1 MTNLPL
7 AFFWSRNANRKEDQ
21 QKIPT
26 TELSQTMVS
35 ISAGKRSHYAR
46 ARWQQVIP
54 HILWRKSTTLIFI
67 AFLSLQSIR
76 LTSKVT
82 DAFLEAKQEVQVGSS
97 MAWITKAQFKLDDR
111 KRMLLSHNSSST
123 QTSLSGAQKKP
134 HGGVHATSLRGGKAG
149 SAPKTGD
156 APTPAATVNNTKT
169 KTEKSEKTESTLQ
182 YCPWVTSGP
191 RSSRC
196 KELLEPHLTGKKH
209 WFFLGDSN
217 MYLTYKQ
224 IRIENEKMGWE
235 LTKEHTTGRCNYTD
249 YYGLEKAHEWVF
261 PNHSRL
267 EGPVGIGYTAPK
279 PWCSDLHWAF
289 NQKIEKDG
297 TSLEFLVCD
306 FARDVETPSQ
316 TTATTQESI
325 ALYLSKAYPE
335 KAENVCIANAG
346 LHDMAIP
353 GPYADKPYLL
363 YVGNVQEYL
372 GLLKEQCHVVVWVTI
387 VSTKGDNR
395 YPQMNPVVR
404 RWNRAVLAMIQD
416 VHPDVFVFDQ
426 FVESHEQEHVDN
438 AHLTTEYYNQ
448 MGRFWKQ
455 FSDPT
460 VADQAIDER
469 Q

>member
-1 MTNLPL
+1 M
-7 AFFWSRNANRKEDQ
+7 
-21 QKIPT
+21 
-26 TELSQTMVS
+26 
-35 ISAGKRSHYAR
+35 
-46 ARWQQVIP
+46 
-54 HILWRKSTTLIFI
+54 
-67 AFLSLQSIR
+67 
-76 LTSKVT
+76 T
-82 DAFLEAKQEVQVGSS
+82 DALLEARQEEQVGSS
-97 MAWITKAQFKLDDR
+97 MAWITKAQFKLDDPQ
-111 KRMLLSHNSSST
+111 RMLLSRNSSST
-123 QTSLSGAQKKP
+123 QSSLSAAQKKL
-134 HGGVHATSLRGGKAG
+134 HDRVRATSLRGEEAK
-149 SAPKTGD
+149 SSPKPRD
-156 APTPAATVNNTKT
+156 ANVRPTTAATVNSTKT
-169 KTEKSEKTESTLQ
+169 KKEKGENTESTLQ

-196 KELLEPHLTGKKH
+196 KEMLEPHLTGKKH

-217 MYLTYKQ
+217 MYLTYKE
-224 IRIENEKMGWE
+224 IRIENEKLGWE
-235 LTKEHTTGRCNYTD
+235 LTKEHTSGRCNYTD
-249 YYGLEKAHEWVF
+249 YYGLEKAREWVF

-267 EGPVGIGYTAPK
+267 EGPVGIDYIAPK

-306 FARDVETPSQ
+306 FARDVETPSR

-353 GPYADKPYLL
+353 GPYADKPYIL

-372 GLLKEQCHVVVWVTI
+372 GLLKEQCGVVVWVTI
-387 VSTKGDNR
+387 VATKGDNR

-404 RWNRAVLAMIQD
+404 RWNKAVRTMIQD

-438 AHLTTEYYNQ
+438 AHMTTEYYNQ
-448 MGRFWKQ
+448 MGQFWRQ

-460 VADQAIDER
+460 VAEQAVAAR